1 MKITCEINGRTVTL
15 EADPGEML
23 TEVLRRGGYKSV
35 KRGCETGSCGVCTVL
50 VDDQPIAS
58 CCFPAARI
66 ENHRLTTVEGVPAA
80 ARALGKYLVAEGAD
94 QCGFCSPG
102 LVLTVLAMQREFGP
116 DRIPDDEEIRHY
128 LAGNLCRCTG
138 YVAQLRGIRDFL
150 EVTS

>member
-15 EADPGEML
+15 EADPDEML
-23 TEVLRRGGYKSV
+23 TEALRRSGYKSV

-50 VDDQPIAS
+50 VDDRPTAS

-66 ENHRLTTVEGVPAA
+66 EGHRVTTVEGVPAE
-80 ARALGKYLVAEGAD
+80 ARALGRHLVGEGAD

-102 LVLTVLAMQREFGP
+102 LVLSVLAMQCEFGP
-116 DRIPDDEEIRHY
+116 DHLPDDEEIRHY

-138 YVAQLRGIRDFL
+138 YVAQLRGIRSFL
-150 EVTS
+150 EVTP